1 MTVYKKP
8 ITLSDIKKITGIG
21 AKQLGYMITNGAK
34 NGTININS
42 LHKPVRVNSFAP
54 ITEEQRKA
62 VNYGF
67 GIITYNSY
75 RQMVQGYNNG
85 EAWGYEAPRGLWYSD
100 DSGNHPENF
109 RSQDFDGYDDEATSP
124 FEIRTESEPRIDG
137 NLRLIFPT
145 APIDLVSWGMW
156 SGYQGANLSAL
167 QLGIYVPNIGYYPI
181 TYGNLRIDDI
191 PYDYDKGLLV
201 PITSAFTVGQ
211 TYKAFLVLTTW
222 DAATQGWHTPS
233 LNENDSGNYWW
244 LFNAQGTTPF
254 EFTVQGEYNA
264 MESIGGGT
272 ITNEVTT
279 YAPNDIA
286 QDRYIN
292 TSFDYE
298 ITNDGYAQGNPY
310 IDIRFVVPR
319 VWSGYETI
327 VSDKE
332 IGKFTKYNFTQ
343 GVKVKVHIDYPD
355 ELMFLTSKD
364 EGLLKVEARIR
375 LVQPSVNAGGKL
387 VGQRIEYFEIY
398 ATNI

>member
-75 RQMVQGYNNG
+75 NQMVQGYNNG
-85 EAWGYEAPRGLWYSD
+85 EAWGYEAPRGINFETST
-100 DSGNHPENF
+100 NEPPEQF
-109 RSQDFDGYDDEATSP
+109 RMQDFDGYDDKATSP
-124 FEIRTESEPRIDG
+124 FEIRTESEPRIG
-137 NLRLIFPT
+137 ENLRLIFPT

-167 QLGIYVPNIGYYPI
+167 QLGIYVPSVGYYPI
-181 TYGNLRIDDI
+181 TYGGFQIDDI
-191 PYDYDKGLLV
+191 DYDYEKGLSV
-201 PITSAFTVGQ
+201 PITSAFTKGQ

-222 DAATQGWHTPS
+222 DVATQRWYQPS
-233 LNENDSGNYWW
+233 PNENDSGNYWW

-264 MESIGGGT
+264 MESIGGGSMTGVT
-272 ITNEVTT
+272 I
-279 YAPNDIA
+279 YAPNAIA

-332 IGKFTKYNFTQ
+332 IGKFTKYNFTE
-343 GVKVKVHIDYPD
+343 KVTATAHINYPD
-355 ELMFLTSKD
+355 ELMFLASKD
-364 EGLLKVEARIR
+364 EGLLRIEARIR

>member
-34 NGTININS
+34 NGSININS

-54 ITEEQRKA
+54 LTEEQRKA

-75 RQMVQGYNNG
+75 SQMVQGYKNG
-85 EAWGYEAPRGLWYSD
+85 EAWSYEAPRGMYIES
-100 DSGNHPENF
+100 SISIPPEPF
-109 RSQDFDGYDDEATSP
+109 RMQDFDGYDSEATSP
-124 FEIRTESEPRIDG
+124 FEIRTESEPRIGD

-156 SGYQGANLSAL
+156 SNFQGDGLSAL
-167 QLGIYVPNIGYYPI
+167 QLGIYVPDVGYYPI
-181 TYGNLRIDDI
+181 TYGGFQIDDI
-191 PYDYDKGLLV
+191 DYDYDKGLSV
-201 PITSAFTVGQ
+201 PITSAFTKGQ

-222 DAATQGWHTPS
+222 DVTTQRWYTPS
-233 LNENDSGNYWW
+233 PNEGDSGYYWW
-244 LFNAQGTTPF
+244 LFNAQGTKPF
-254 EFTVQGEYNA
+254 EFTVQAEYNA

-272 ITNEVTT
+272 ITHGVTT
-279 YAPNDIA
+279 YAPNNIA

-292 TSFDYE
+292 TSFDYS
-298 ITNDGYAQGNPY
+298 ITNDDYSDGNPY
-310 IDIRFVVPR
+310 IDVRFVVPR
-319 VWSGYETI
+319 VWSGYGVQ

-332 IGKFTKYNFTQ
+332 IGYLTKYNFTQ
-343 GVKVKVHIDYPD
+343 GDKVEVHIDYPD
-355 ELMFLTSKD
+355 ELMFLASKD

-375 LVQPSVNAGGKL
+375 LVQPSANAGGNL
-387 VGQRIEYFEIY
+387 VGQRIEYFEIQ
-398 ATNI
+398 ATNL